1 MNNLGFPVYRINNNN
16 GGISSLSSSDNGI
29 VLTPTIIDVSGT
41 IGLVADLQ
49 FDDNTKTLT
58 LGQNNSVGDGS
69 ALHNISIGDSAA
81 KFIVNA
87 DDNISIGHNANRDNF
102 QGNRNT
108 IIGSDAGVFNI
119 GGNNTYIGFSSGAS
133 NNNSLGSFNT
143 AIGSESLFNNLS
155 DNNIAIGYIALRSST
170 NAQQVLAIGSNALSS
185 YAGGDGKNI
194 SIGDNASS
202 NLANG
207 GRNINIGTDNLTNIT
222 IADNSNIIGN
232 DNFKTSG
239 STLPNYITC
248 IGQNNYSVFGNNPNF
263 NHYNNITIGN
273 NCFNNETNG
282 DDKYNLTLIGDA
294 LTITNDTQ
302 PNTTIIG
309 GNQISLNGSSDARY
323 NVELQGIQAIRSRAS
338 VNSGIPSNNFT
349 NLKNL
354 SWNWSSYGYM
364 ASGIPTVLFDV
375 NMNQIDWGNQ
385 AIQDDPDGKSIY
397 FTLEFVYNGTNA
409 GRSALTV
416 FGGSVSFLVLKNA
429 GQWIFPSLTTVVN
442 LTTNAGNR
450 GYYQYSNSSFNGI
463 YAYQATLGAPEIQVG
478 IIWNSVI
485 GEPLNN
491 STVSTNVR
499 AVLATNLVDGPLAK
513 FVVNTVDNAYIL
525 SHI

>member
-1 MNNLGFPVYRINNNN
+1 MNFAGFPVSQIIDYNSTVTKIESTN
-16 GGISSLSSSDNGI
+16 NGI
-29 VLTPTIIDVSGT
+29 VATPNPITNEGT
-41 IGLVADLQ
+41 LSLVADLKHN
-49 FDDNTKTLT
+49 DNTKNLT
-58 LGQNNSVGDGS
+58 LGKNNSVGDGT
-69 ALHNISIGDSAA
+69 ALHNISIGDNAGQ
-81 KFIVNA
+81 FIVSG
-87 DDNISIGHNANRDNF
+87 DDNINVGYNAGRDNVA
-102 QGNRNT
+102 GNRNT
-108 IIGSDAGVFNI
+108 IIGTDAGIYNKNS
-119 GGNNTYIGFSSGAS
+119 NNTYLGYASGFTNINGLA
-133 NNNSLGSFNT
+133 NV
-143 AIGSESLFNNLS
+143 AIGSESLFNNLT
-155 DNNIAIGYIALRSST
+155 DNNIAIGYRALRSST

-194 SIGDNASS
+194 SIGDNASV
-202 NLANG
+202 NLVNG
-207 GRNINIGTDNLTNIT
+207 GRNINIGTDNMTNIT

-248 IGQNNYSVFGNNPNF
+248 IGQNNYSTFGNNPNF

-273 NCFNNETNG
+273 NCVNYETNG

-294 LTITNDTQ
+294 LSITDDTQ

-309 GNQISLNGSSDARY
+309 GNQISLNGVSDARY

-385 AIQDDPDGKSIY
+385 TIQNDPNGKSVL
-397 FTLEFVYNGTNA
+397 FTLEFVFNGTNA

-416 FGGSVSFLVLKNA
+416 FGGSVSFMVFKNA
-429 GQWIFPSLTTVVN
+429 GQWVFPSLTTVVD

-450 GYYQYSNSSFNGI
+450 GYYQFSNSSFGGI

-478 IIWNSVI
+478 IIWNSVV

-525 SHI
+525 SHV